1 MLALRYPAQ
10 TPGLCQSIGG
20 LDRGTPDQFVP
31 GHTRH
36 HSTVTIAFLWQG
48 RARCHWHRPSYLAG
62 FVCPGNPGPP
72 SYVSLH
78 QLDGGRIMSA
88 WLSPHTPTR
97 GVPLICYRH
106 RVLRRGVWSLALT
119 PRFTCGCATH
129 SAIATASCDAGCGPL
144 ALTRTPACGCA
155 TNSATA
161 NTSCDAVCGLGSHL
175 ALQRAGV
182 PLIPPSP
189 RVLRRGVWSPGSPPA
204 LQRGACH

>member
-78 QLDGGRIMSA
+78 QLDGCRIMSA

-97 GVPLICYRH
+97 GVPLICHRH
-106 RVLRRGVWSLALT
+106 RVLRRGLWS
-119 PRFTCGCATH
+119 
-129 SAIATASCDAGCGPL
+129 
-144 ALTRTPACGCA
+144 
-155 TNSATA
+155 
-161 NTSCDAVCGLGSHL
+161 LGSHP
-175 ALQRAGV
+175 ALYVRVCYSFGH
-182 PLIPPSP
+182 
-189 RVLRRGVWSPGSPPA
+189 RHCVLRRRVWSPGSHPHA
-204 LQRGACH
+204 SVRVCH